1 MIQQFTPNVSG
12 MATYSAT
19 NPLDEVPVGP
29 QVFPYGTPQ
38 VTQSMVEPYA
48 ATNYASQLQTAEIGE
63 YPSSSVLQDAN
74 IVQQNVLPAASNI
87 QYVQGAAPEI
97 TYDAGALQTGGLT
110 YQAASAP
117 MTSGVTTSY
126 QTVVRYKPVTRT
138 VMTPRVTTKY
148 VQVPVNTGAQF
159 NPVGQNVL
167 PLGQSVLPVGQNVLP
182 VGQSVLPVG
191 QTGLP
196 VGQSVLP
203 VGQSVLPVGQSV
215 LPGVQNLAAS
225 QGIPMVQGL
234 QTSALGPVAPAMI
247 PLSSGQLAQ
256 PLGVPP
262 YNTSSHFVRN
272 YPVYEND
279 RTLRRF

>member
-1 MIQQFTPNVSG
+1 MIQQFTPNASG
-12 MATYSAT
+12 MVTYSAA

-117 MTSGVTTSY
+117 MTSAVTTSY

-159 NPVGQNVL
+159 NPVGQ
-167 PLGQSVLPVGQNVLP
+167 SV
-182 VGQSVLPVG
+182 
-191 QTGLP
+191 LP

-203 VGQSVLPVGQSV
+203 VGQSVLPVG
-215 LPGVQNLAAS
+215 QNLAAS

-272 YPVYEND
+272 YPVYEKD

>member
-1 MIQQFTPNVSG
+1 MIQQFAPNVSG
-12 MATYSAT
+12 MVTYSAA
-19 NPLDEVPVGP
+19 NPLDEIPVGP

-74 IVQQNVLPAASNI
+74 IVQQNALPAASNI
-87 QYVQGAAPEI
+87 EYVQGAAPEI

-117 MTSGVTTSY
+117 MTSSVTTSY

-159 NPVGQNVL
+159 NPVGQ
-167 PLGQSVLPVGQNVLP
+167 
-182 VGQSVLPVG
+182 SVLPVG
-191 QTGLP
+191 QTG
-196 VGQSVLP
+196 
-203 VGQSVLPVGQSV
+203 LPVGQSV

>member
-1 MIQQFTPNVSG
+1 MIQQFTPNASG
-12 MATYSAT
+12 IVTYSAA

-63 YPSSSVLQDAN
+63 YQSSSVLQDAN

-87 QYVQGAAPEI
+87 EYVQGATPEI

-159 NPVGQNVL
+159 NPVGQ
-167 PLGQSVLPVGQNVLP
+167 
-182 VGQSVLPVG
+182 
-191 QTGLP
+191 
-196 VGQSVLP
+196 
-203 VGQSVLPVGQSV
+203 SVLPVGQSV

-234 QTSALGPVAPAMI
+234 QTSAFGPVAPAMI

>member
-1 MIQQFTPNVSG
+1 MIQQFTPNASG
-12 MATYSAT
+12 MVTYSAA

-159 NPVGQNVL
+159 NPVGQ
-167 PLGQSVLPVGQNVLP
+167 
-182 VGQSVLPVG
+182 
-191 QTGLP
+191 
-196 VGQSVLP
+196 
-203 VGQSVLPVGQSV
+203 SVLPVGQSV

-272 YPVYEND
+272 YPVYEKD

>member
-12 MATYSAT
+12 MVTYSAT

-87 QYVQGAAPEI
+87 EYVQGATPEI

-159 NPVGQNVL
+159 NPVGQ
-167 PLGQSVLPVGQNVLP
+167 
-182 VGQSVLPVG
+182 SVLPVG
-191 QTGLP
+191 QTG
-196 VGQSVLP
+196 
-203 VGQSVLPVGQSV
+203 LPVGQSV

-272 YPVYEND
+272 YPVYEKD

>member
-1 MIQQFTPNVSG
+1 MIQQFTPNASG
-12 MATYSAT
+12 MVTYSAA

-117 MTSGVTTSY
+117 MTSAVTTSY

-159 NPVGQNVL
+159 NPVGQ
-167 PLGQSVLPVGQNVLP
+167 SV
-182 VGQSVLPVG
+182 
-191 QTGLP
+191 LP

-203 VGQSVLPVGQSV
+203 VGQSVLPVG
-215 LPGVQNLAAS
+215 QNLAAS

>member
-12 MATYSAT
+12 MVTYSAT

-87 QYVQGAAPEI
+87 EYVQGATPEI

-159 NPVGQNVL
+159 N
-167 PLGQSVLPVGQNVLP
+167 
-182 VGQSVLPVG
+182 
-191 QTGLP
+191 
-196 VGQSVLP
+196 P

>member
-1 MIQQFTPNVSG
+1 MIQQFTPNASG
-12 MATYSAT
+12 MVTYSAA

-159 NPVGQNVL
+159 NPVGQ
-167 PLGQSVLPVGQNVLP
+167 
-182 VGQSVLPVG
+182 
-191 QTGLP
+191 
-196 VGQSVLP
+196 SVLP

>member
-1 MIQQFTPNVSG
+1 MIQQFTPNASG
-12 MATYSAT
+12 MVTYSAA

-87 QYVQGAAPEI
+87 EYVQGATPEI

-148 VQVPVNTGAQF
+148 VQVPVNTGVQF
-159 NPVGQNVL
+159 NPV
-167 PLGQSVLPVGQNVLP
+167 GQSVLPVGQNVLP
-182 VGQSVLPVG
+182 VGQ
-191 QTGLP
+191 TG
-196 VGQSVLP
+196 
-203 VGQSVLPVGQSV
+203 LPVGQSV

>member
-1 MIQQFTPNVSG
+1 MIQQFTPNASG
-12 MATYSAT
+12 MVTYSAA

-87 QYVQGAAPEI
+87 EYVQGAAPEI

-117 MTSGVTTSY
+117 MTSAVTTSY

-159 NPVGQNVL
+159 N
-167 PLGQSVLPVGQNVLP
+167 
-182 VGQSVLPVG
+182 
-191 QTGLP
+191 
-196 VGQSVLP
+196 P

>member
-1 MIQQFTPNVSG
+1 MIQQFTPNASG
-12 MATYSAT
+12 MVTYSAA

-159 NPVGQNVL
+159 NPVGQ
-167 PLGQSVLPVGQNVLP
+167 SVLP

-234 QTSALGPVAPAMI
+234 QTSALGPVVPAMI

-272 YPVYEND
+272 YPVYEKD